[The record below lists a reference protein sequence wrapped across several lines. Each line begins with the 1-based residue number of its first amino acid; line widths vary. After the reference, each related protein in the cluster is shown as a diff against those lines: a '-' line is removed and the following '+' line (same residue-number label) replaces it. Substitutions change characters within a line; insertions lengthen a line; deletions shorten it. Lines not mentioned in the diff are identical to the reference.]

1 MHDQEFMSA
10 VLQTLPG
17 VDLSDP
23 QIRNALQGFPT
34 DNENNEE
41 TKKKEKDDEK
51 KK

>member
-23 QIRNALQGFPT
+23 QIQNALQGFPA

-41 TKKKEKDDEK
+41 DSKKDKEK

>member
-23 QIRNALQGFPT
+23 QIRNALQGFPA

-41 TKKKEKDDEK
+41 DSKKDDEK